1 MLIYI
6 TIIIFG
12 LIIGS
17 FLNVVILRISDFKSI
32 LIGRSE
38 CPHCKRKLS
47 WYELFPLFSYIFLL
61 GKCRGCKKPISIQYP
76 LVEAGTALI
85 FALIYFYFDF
95 SLNSLFLILTSCI
108 LVVAFVYDIL
118 YQEIFNWFVISA
130 AILWFIYLLI
140 DIFIIHNSLFMASR
154 GISTSGNIILNSLL
168 GALALGGFLA
178 LLAGVSREKWMGY
191 GDIGLGAL
199 LGFIL
204 GWPNV
209 LVGGFLAFLIG
220 AVVGLVLIA
229 LKQSKLQSKI
239 PFAPFLIL
247 GFYIAL
253 FWGNQILTWYISL
266 IKI

>member
-1 MLIYI
+1 MYIYI

-17 FLNVVILRISDFKSI
+17 FLNVVILRISDFKGI
-32 LIGRSE
+32 LFGRSE
-38 CPHCKRKLS
+38 CPHCKRKLL
-47 WYELFPLFSYIFLL
+47 WYELFPVFSYIFLL
-61 GKCRGCKKPISIQYP
+61 GKCSGCKKTISIQYP

-85 FALIYFYFDF
+85 FALIYFHFGLSF
-95 SLNSLFLILTSCI
+95 VSCI
-108 LVVAFVYDIL
+108 LFLVSCLLIVVFVYDIL
-118 YQEIFNWFVISA
+118 YQEIFDWLVIFA
-130 AILWFIYLLI
+130 AILWVIYLLI
-140 DIFIIHNSLFMASR
+140 GFFFFQAPSSQLLTSLY
-154 GISTSGNIILNSLL
+154 
-168 GALALGGFLA
+168 GAIALGGFLG
-178 LLAGVSREKWMGY
+178 LLAGLSREKWMGY

-229 LKQSKLQSKI
+229 LKQSKLQSKL

-247 GFYIAL
+247 GFYLAL
-253 FWGNQILTWYISL
+253 FWGQGIISWYIGFL
-266 IKI
+266 RI